1 MRAADTNILVRLIT
15 RDDEAQTAS
24 AEDFV
29 NSGAWVPQIVL
40 VETMWVLDAVYALGR
55 RQIALAVEMLLN
67 HRSLAIQ
74 DADVVVAALAQFRRY
89 AGVGFSDCLS
99 LEVARKAGHLP
110 LGTFD
115 RQFARLPDVQRL

>member
-15 RDDEAQTAS
+15 RDSAAQVAS
-24 AEDFV
+24 AEHFV
-29 NSGAWVPQIVL
+29 ASGAWVPHIVL

-55 RQIALAVEMLLN
+55 QQIALAVEMLLS
-67 HRSLAIQ
+67 HHSLAIQ
-74 DADVVVAALAQFRRY
+74 DADVVAAALGQFRRHK
-89 AGVGFSDCLS
+89 GVGFSDCLS
-99 LEVARKAGHLP
+99 LEVARRAGHLP

>member
-1 MRAADTNILVRLIT
+1 M
-15 RDDEAQTAS
+15 
-24 AEDFV
+24 
-29 NSGAWVPQIVL
+29 SGAWIPHIVL

-67 HRSLAIQ
+67 HHSLAIQ
-74 DADVVVAALAQFRRY
+74 DADVVAAALAQFRRY
-89 AGVGFSDCLS
+89 SGVGFSDCLS
-99 LEVARKAGHLP
+99 LEVARRAGHLP

>member
-74 DADVVVAALAQFRRY
+74 DADVVVAALAQFRQY
-89 AGVGFSDCLS
+89 TGVGFSDCLS
-99 LEVARKAGHLP
+99 LEVARRAGHLP